1 MHGDLPP
8 PCYDQPATLVDRERH
23 VITAACLWHP
33 NPALVASCVHYG
45 GCFPGMT
52 AHTTVLHENEIWA
65 LDGESELESL
75 NIDWILD
82 TGSSLEE
89 IK

>member
-1 MHGDLPP
+1 MATFHHHVTISRRLLWIGN
-8 PCYDQPATLVDRERH
+8 ATLLQLLVFGTPTRRW
-23 VITAACLWHP
+23 LR
-33 NPALVASCVHYG
+33 PAFTMA
-45 GCFPGMT
+45 